1 MILDMDIID
10 NPSNEATVIVRISD
24 NISLYQ
30 ISNDSLQWYNY
41 STHYLL

>member
-10 NPSNEATVIVRISD
+10 NPSNEVIVRISD

-30 ISNDSLQWYNY
+30 ISNDSL
-41 STHYLL
+41 